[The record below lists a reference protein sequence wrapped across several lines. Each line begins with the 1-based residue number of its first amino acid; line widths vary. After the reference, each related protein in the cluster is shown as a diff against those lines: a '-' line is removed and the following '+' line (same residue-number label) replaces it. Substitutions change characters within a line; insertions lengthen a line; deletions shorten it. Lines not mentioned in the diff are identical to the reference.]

1 MIWSWPSRLIR
12 RKIISDVRI
21 KAHLWPFLSSGII
34 NCFVTRLT
42 NHSCKVESW
51 LVIHRLS
58 RDDSRR
64 AGNVTEIRIR
74 GIPNS
79 DGQIHPNE
87 SSSKKLRF
95 MVRFKGWWL

>member
-1 MIWSWPSRLIR
+1 MIWGWPSRLISR

-34 NCFVTRLT
+34 NCFATRLT
-42 NHSCKVESW
+42 NHNCKVESW

-79 DGQIHPNE
+79 DGLEN
-87 SSSKKLRF
+87 SSKKLRF
-95 MVRFKGWWL
+95 MFRFKGWWL